1 MTARFLS
8 AITLAASAFLLYGE
22 DQVLPGSQF
31 DFAGALKRF
40 HISGKAPDD
49 IISRRAWTN
58 LLDKCDRERKF
69 FLPSDIKEL
78 ESEADRLDDMLA
90 AGDFSFA
97 SRVRMTYLKRLEQ
110 AAANSSDEILKS
122 RLKAERLRPSSR
134 NNEDFLSAIASAYDP
149 HTEYLSPARLN
160 LFNSHMFLSM
170 CGIGVSIKLEGEY
183 VKVREIIPGSPLSR
197 DGRVR
202 QGDRILSVSQNN
214 DGNFIPVAG
223 MDELDIIM
231 MIQGKKGCEIAME
244 IEHSDGKRETVAVK
258 RDNIFIEDQS
268 ASSRVVERCLPEG
281 KVVRLGILR
290 LPAFYVFAPSTNS
303 EFRTSHIDVRRELK
317 KLSSAR
323 VDGVL
328 LDLRSNGGGSLEDA
342 VRIIGY
348 FVRSGPAVRMCSRSG
363 ETSVNV
369 IEGEAECEVPVVVFV
384 DSISASASE
393 LVSATL
399 QDTGRAVVIGDERTF
414 GKGSSQMVV
423 SLGGGVEGSLSVT
436 SGRFY
441 RITGASTQLK
451 GVSADIVVKSDIPAG
466 ISEASQKYPLEW
478 NHIDPVDFVPSWDLG
493 KFVPELRRASAER
506 NASAEKKDKHAALD
520 EAVSILADLVRLNDG
535 RTLPQASSM
544 PADDDSCV
552 LDDIDDE

>member
-1 MTARFLS
+1 MTARLVF
-8 AITLAASAFLLYGE
+8 AIVFVATSFFLYG
-22 DQVLPGSQF
+22 DDLKQTDARF
-31 DFAGALKRF
+31 DFTTALNRF
-40 HISGKAPDD
+40 HISGESPDD
-49 IISRRAWTN
+49 TISRRAWSN

-97 SRVRMTYLKRLEQ
+97 SRVRAMYLKRLEQ
-110 AAANSSDEILKS
+110 AAANSSDDILKS
-122 RLKAERLRPSSR
+122 RLKAERLRNSSS
-134 NNEDFLSAIASAYDP
+134 NKEDFLCAIASAYDP
-149 HTEYLSPARLN
+149 HTEYLSPAKLN

-183 VKVREIIPGSPLSR
+183 VKVKEIIPGSPLAC

-202 QGDRILSVSQNN
+202 TGDRILSISQNN
-214 DGNFIPVAG
+214 DGSFIPVAG

-231 MIQGKKGCEIAME
+231 MIQGKKGCAIALE
-244 IEHSDGKRETVAVK
+244 IEHPDGKRETVAVK
-258 RDNIFIEDQS
+258 RDRIFIEDQA
-268 ASSRVVERCLPEG
+268 ASSSVVEKCLPGG
-281 KVVRLGILR
+281 KIVRLGILR
-290 LPAFYVFAPSTNS
+290 LPAFYVSAPSTNS
-303 EFRTSHIDVRRELK
+303 ELRTSHVDVRKELK

-328 LDLRSNGGGSLEDA
+328 MDLRSNGGGSLEDA

-348 FVRSGPAVRMCSRSG
+348 FVRSGPAVRMCSRTG

-369 IEGEAECEVPVVVFV
+369 IEGDVECEVPVAVFV
-384 DSISASASE
+384 DRASASASE

-399 QDTGRAVVIGDERTF
+399 QDTGRAVIIGDSQTF

-423 SLGGGVEGSLSVT
+423 PLGGGVEGSLSVT

-441 RITGASTQLK
+441 RITGASTQIK
-451 GVSADIVVKSDIPAG
+451 GVSADIVVESDIPAD

-478 NHIDPVDFVPSWDLG
+478 NHIGPVEFAPSWDLG
-493 KFVPELRRASAER
+493 KFVPELRKASVAR
-506 NASAEKKDKHAALD
+506 NAAAENKGKDDALA
-520 EAVSILADLVRLNDG
+520 EAVSILADLVRLNAG
-535 RTLPQASSM
+535 RTLPQSAHSEVN
-544 PADDDSCV
+544 DSYF